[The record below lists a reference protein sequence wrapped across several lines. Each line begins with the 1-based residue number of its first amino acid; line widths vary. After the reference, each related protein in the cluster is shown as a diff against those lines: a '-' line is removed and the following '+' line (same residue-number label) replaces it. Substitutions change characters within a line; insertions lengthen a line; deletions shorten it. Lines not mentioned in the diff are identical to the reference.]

1 MIPFPYEDIYRW
13 YLEMKICDANG
24 ELTKYNNAA
33 AKYNSYWQGFWNAY
47 NQEHTP
53 VQAATYFKL

>member
-1 MIPFPYEDIYRW
+1 
-13 YLEMKICDANG
+13 MKICDANG